1 MGTPFKRLRTQ
12 YTTLEWH
19 NFEMESAAADDDNNI
34 ILSADMAKFGLQFLK
49 LPACKWGYKYPLNGP
64 VAAHSAYHVTWFDH
78 LLFHD
83 ALSL

>member
-49 LPACKWGYKYPLNGP
+49 LPACK
-64 VAAHSAYHVTWFDH
+64 
-78 LLFHD
+78 
-83 ALSL
+83 